1 MAQRIARACK
11 KSPDE
16 RRSID
21 QTPHARSERLTL
33 AFIEKIVLGDAG
45 VTWRMPQA
53 QLNCLSLRHH
63 AHLKPL

>member
-45 VTWRMPQA
+45 VTGRMPQA
-53 QLNCLSLRHH
+53 
-63 AHLKPL
+63 